1 MDTEKQ
7 ALATN
12 DKTTIGRNER
22 PRALEISERGIR
34 TGADFA
40 NVMSALMGDLIAGRV
55 TPQVGNAAC
64 NVGGKLLKIVEM
76 QHRYGTT
83 GDTGNTAKVL
93 YLADVPVAAPAKAA

>member
-1 MDTEKQ
+1 MDSQKQ
-7 ALATN
+7 APATN
-12 DKTTIGRNER
+12 DSTVVSRNER

-55 TPQVGNAAC
+55 TPQVGNATC

-83 GDTGNTAKVL
+83 GGDNGQHPKTL
-93 YLADVPVAAPAKAA
+93 MLADIPVAKAA

>member
-1 MDTEKQ
+1 MDQKEQGTT
-7 ALATN
+7 AN
-12 DKTTIGRNER
+12 DKAAAVRNER

-55 TPQVGNAAC
+55 TPQVGNATC

-83 GDTGNTAKVL
+83 GDSENSAKIL
-93 YLADVPVAAPAKAA
+93 RLADVPVAKAA

>member
-1 MDTEKQ
+1 MDQEKQ
-7 ALATN
+7 APATN
-12 DKTTIGRNER
+12 DATVVSRHER

-55 TPQVGNAAC
+55 TPQVGNATC

-83 GDTGNTAKVL
+83 GDNGQNAKTL
-93 YLADVPVAAPAKAA
+93 LLADIPVSKAA

>member
-1 MDTEKQ
+1 MDQQEQGIIAQHEANLVSK
-7 ALATN
+7 
-12 DKTTIGRNER
+12 DER
-22 PRALEISERGIR
+22 PRSLAISERGIR

-55 TPQVGNAAC
+55 TPQVGNATC

-83 GDTGNTAKVL
+83 GEGNAPKTLV
-93 YLADVPVAAPAKAA
+93 LADISIS

>member
-1 MDTEKQ
+1 MDSKEQSIIENRK
-7 ALATN
+7 AN
-12 DKTTIGRNER
+12 GSGKDV
-22 PRALEISERGIR
+22 PRALAISEKGIR

-55 TPQVGNAAC
+55 TPQVGNATC

-83 GDTGNTAKVL
+83 GDSGMTPKTIM
-93 YLADVPVAAPAKAA
+93 LADLPVC

>member
-1 MDTEKQ
+1 MDQESKTLTESKQ
-7 ALATN
+7 SPVAGK
-12 DKTTIGRNER
+12 DV
-22 PRALEISERGIR
+22 PRALAISERGIR

-55 TPQVGNAAC
+55 TPQVGNATC

-83 GDTGNTAKVL
+83 GDSGMSPKTIM
-93 YLADVPVAAPAKAA
+93 LAELPA